1 MQDAVNHQKQDFFF
15 CSDPRGT
22 GVPGRGVRGYDH
34 VAQEGGLKIPRLSF
48 LEGKGNDVC
57 RPLMPEIPA
66 IEAGDLGIVHDHDAD
81 FGILTSQ
88 DA

>member
-1 MQDAVNHQKQDFFF
+1 VNQQKQDFVPGP
-15 CSDPRGT
+15 DPRGA
-22 GVPGRGVRGYDH
+22 GMPGGGVRGYDH
-34 VAQEGGLKIPRLSF
+34 VAQEGSLKISRLSF

-57 RPLMPEIPA
+57 RSWAPEIPA